1 MKLAM
6 KLLLFLIV
14 VLCLVGS
21 ASAATYYVETSD
33 TTVDGDTFCSGTCDS
48 GDTII
53 INGSARGS
61 IAFQDFDGAG
71 SYITVKNEDSDPDDR
86 VVITASGTS
95 TAFYINNCSYVNF
108 RGDNDADL
116 EYGIKV
122 INDGN
127 PVKAGSV
134 HITTQ
139 SDHIN
144 ISYFEIAFDGN
155 TGASGIGIL
164 IGATGFTTWVWDGIH
179 IHNNY
184 IHDARYSGMY
194 LGTNYPGVDS
204 PWLANVSVH
213 DNIMEDNGAYG
224 MCLKGIHASS
234 GVCSVYNNT
243 VSPSD
248 PSSGNSTGLV
258 LDDDEKNQGFSVH
271 GFDGSTAYA
280 NIYNNRI
287 VKTVGAGIKIGDAR
301 HQLYDNEI
309 LGCGIGNHADWG
321 HGLASYYL
329 ADDIN
334 IYDNIIIQPIRYG
347 IYALNGADAAGT
359 TISRNLIGDAGIG
372 EWGEE
377 SEGKIIESDSPNANT
392 YYADV
397 ASFGFDVWSDDNN
410 YSNDVF
416 TFTAE
421 ESYDNYIKS
430 SSPNTVYNTDDFLGM
445 GQTTVGTPY
454 RSWIWFDLSEY
465 NSTDIIS
472 VANLSLYWY
481 YIQPGRNKSTNVGIY
496 LSNATTDT
504 DYLTWNNSS
513 NGVAWREP
521 GGNWLDANW
530 ADNGTTPF
538 DSILFPDTAADDSL
552 HVFDITELVQA
563 IVNESRTNNGFFII
577 GNETD
582 TNYIAFSSLDN
593 ATEAHRP
600 TLNITHS
607 IAGDEAPS
615 ASDFGLYKIIT
626 INHSMVNQ
634 SIGTGI
640 YPLLV
645 STTDTDLLVCQADGD
660 DIVFFDADNT
670 TLLPYEQEFWNSTNG
685 ELVEHVGVT
694 DITNVT
700 HIVMYYNNSTIANS
714 ENATGVWDSNFVV
727 VQHLNETPAGTTYDS
742 TSNNND
748 GTTAGMD
755 SADQVPGQIDGSLD
769 FDGADRIP
777 LTSLAVDNNAAFT
790 ISTWMNGTAG
800 GIAYGEGYSGDDAW
814 AMFLGIDPNSPYSA
828 RFYYKESGSWKALT
842 TGTTQVNDTW
852 HHVVL
857 SQASKSSRTIYI
869 DGVAEETDTDA
880 VGDMST
886 LDTTNIG
893 VLERATFG
901 SYFVGLIDELRIS
914 DTARSAEWTETEYNN
929 TAFPELFISIGAE
942 QGEGAPD
949 TKYEYWS
956 GLAWT
961 EGALDIYID
970 IGCFWWTPICDNI
983 EQTDS
988 QPTLKITNNGTAA
1001 GTPKMKL
1008 NESAPA
1014 GIRIFIDDDN
1024 TFADAV
1030 ELTNT
1035 YQAVST
1041 SLNQDT
1047 NITLWAWANLSGA
1060 SAWEFETYA
1069 IVE

>member
-6 KLLLFLIV
+6 KLLLFLVV
-14 VLCLVGS
+14 VLCLVGLG
-21 ASAATYYVETSD
+21 SAADYYVETSD
-33 TTVDGDTFCSGTCDS
+33 TTVDGDTFCGGVCDAT
-48 GDTII
+48 DTII
-53 INGSARGS
+53 IRAGARGGLLFKDFNGS
-61 IAFQDFDGAG
+61 G
-71 SYITVKNEDSDPDDR
+71 SYITIMNEDNASNE
-86 VVITASGTS
+86 VVEIDGMSGYGCLS
-95 TAFYINNCSYVNF
+95 INSSKYLDI
-108 RGDNDADL
+108 RGNNEPAQD
-116 EYGIKV
+116 YGIKV
-122 INDGN
+122 INDDSSES
-127 PVKAGSV
+127 AGSV
-134 HITTQ
+134 WVYGE
-139 SDHIN
+139 SDHIKLGYLEITCEGN
-144 ISYFEIAFDGN
+144 TATGSSGILVSDGDLTSAWIFSTFEI
-155 TGASGIGIL
+155 
-164 IGATGFTTWVWDGIH
+164 H
-179 IHNNY
+179 HNY
-184 IHDARYSGMY
+184 IHDTRYAGMY
-194 LGTNYPGVDS
+194 LGGNDPLGNNTPYTGTFS
-204 PWLANVSVH
+204 IH
-213 DNIMEDNGAYG
+213 DNLLEDLGSYG
-224 MCLKGIHASS
+224 ITYKGINGSNNYI
-234 GVCSVYNNT
+234 YNNT
-243 VSPSD
+243 IQGS
-248 PSSGNSTGLV
+248 SSGQSTGIVRTELTGSS
-258 LDDDEKNQGFSVH
+258 KH
-271 GFDGSTAYA
+271 GIGTQFIYNNNDVE
-280 NIYNNRI
+280 IYNNRI
-287 VKTVGAGIKIGDAR
+287 DKTVGPGIKVAEYGQQI
-301 HQLYDNEI
+301 HDNI
-309 LGCGIGNHADWG
+309 VCGCGSGNEEIYG
-321 HGLASYYL
+321 HGIRVYQN
-329 ADDIN
+329 ADEID
-334 IYDNIIIQPIRYG
+334 IYDNIFIQPKRYG
-347 IYALNGADAAGT
+347 IWAGGETSNCAD
-359 TISRNLIGDAGIG
+359 SRNLIGDAGIG
-372 EWGEE
+372 ERYDG
-377 SEGKIIESDSPNANT
+377 SEGGMVEGTGDNANT

-397 ASFGFDVWSDDNN
+397 ATFGFDEWSDDND

-416 TFTAE
+416 TFTSQ
-421 ESYDNYIKS
+421 ESYDNTIMS
-430 SSPNTVYNTDDFLGM
+430 ISPDSVFNDVDYLGA
-445 GQTTVGTPY
+445 GQIDSDRY
-454 RSWIWFDLSEY
+454 YKSWIWFNLSEY
-465 NSTDIIS
+465 NSTDTIS

-481 YIQPGRNKSTNVGIY
+481 YNDSGRNKSTNVGIY

-538 DSILFPDTAADDSL
+538 DSVLIPDTAADNSFHIFNL
-552 HVFDITELVQA
+552 TELVQS

-600 TLNITHS
+600 TLNITHA

-626 INHSMVNQ
+626 INQTMVNQ

-645 STTDTDLLVCQADGD
+645 STTDTDLRDHCQADGD
-660 DIVFFDADNT
+660 DIVFFASDNT
-670 TLLPYEQEFWNSTNG
+670 SLLPYEQEFWNSTNG

-694 DITNVT
+694 DVTNVT
-700 HIVMYYNNSTIANS
+700 YIVMYYNNSTIANS

-748 GTTAGMD
+748 GTTTGMD
-755 SADQVPGQIDGSLD
+755 SADQVAGQIDGSLD
-769 FDGADRIP
+769 FDGADRIS

-842 TGTTQVNDTW
+842 KGTTQVNDTW

-901 SYFVGLIDELRIS
+901 SYFVGMIDELRIS
-914 DTARSAEWTETEYNN
+914 DTARSAEWTGTEYNN
-929 TAFPELFISIGAE
+929 TAYPELFISIGAE

-949 TKYEYWS
+949 TKFEYWTGS
-956 GLAWT
+956 AWVDDEAQYYLWFT
-961 EGALDIYID
+961 
-970 IGCFWWTPICDNI
+970 CFWHTAECANA
-983 EQTDS
+983 EQSDG
-988 QPTLKITNNGTAA
+988 QATLKITNNGTAS

-1014 GIRIFIDDDN
+1014 GIEIYVDDDN
-1024 TFADAV
+1024 TFAGAV